1 MIPGT
6 ISRGLNYQM
15 GDIGMTIIMWPQIKS
30 MKIAE
35 ISKGIMNEAWA

>member
-15 GDIGMTIIMWPQIKS
+15 GDTVMTIMWPQIKT